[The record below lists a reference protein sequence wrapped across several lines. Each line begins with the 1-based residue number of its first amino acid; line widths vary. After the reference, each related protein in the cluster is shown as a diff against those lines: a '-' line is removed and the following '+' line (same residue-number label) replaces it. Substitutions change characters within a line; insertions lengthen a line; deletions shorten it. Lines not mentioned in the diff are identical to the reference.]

1 MKPTLIPL
9 QGEQAEV
16 SPFPLHCPVYIT
28 NTSTDTNSSGDH
40 TNTSAGHGHGR
51 SILAPGRSQIIAQG
65 SVTEVLL
72 QMGLPKKR
80 KHGREREHGDLE
92 LLYRVS
98 VSLPLHLQ
106 NSNRDTNANTDANA
120 DKDAKS
126 NMSCLCYKSDLRY
139 SHGCPVSVSIHGSE
153 SDSDSDSNSNAWM
166 DGIILGITEMPTY
179 DIRRES
185 GDYSSDTFFYVVELL
200 DSNGDGNGHSST
212 DSEKASTGKPRNVT
226 VLHDVSPS
234 EVRFRL
240 PKNENTRTCEI
251 KPNRQEEEEVMVPK
265 RNINRR
271 EKELLDSTDSENKST
286 GKPRNVTVL
295 HDISPSEVR
304 RGLATN
310 DNIKIKSNRRE
321 KEDIVPKRN
330 INRQEKEEVI
340 VIKCESET
348 EHQIEAEKEMEKE
361 YETDDN
367 KTDADADADPT
378 SVCSNSINVNSNRN
392 ANLRIKI
399 DAGAKAEAA
408 FVQDINLQIRQ
419 DGALTRKNM
428 KHGTGTCN
436 EHDNYNGKGHH
447 DDGYAADSIAT
458 AQSYSHD
465 PNSHKVKVE
474 FDLKDDRDCDDN
486 YRGVPDPVI
495 TSSISAPVRR
505 QRQQIPTLRPL
516 ASLCTGVSKSGPVV
530 VAAAVSVLPESKL
543 YTKPEPRPDTS
554 TTALP
559 AAMQTCSLNK
569 RKSHKLEANRGDDAS
584 ETSNMDKDSDV
595 DADADADD
603 TSPSKRICVERN
615 SSVNMDLKNHLG
627 FEGADVDAT
636 DACTGTNSGE
646 EIICLSSDDEAVLD
660 PASMKIPK
668 RRRRSIKV
676 DSHHSVVDD
685 NRNQGQIG
693 LDTGIETA
701 RFCDDVPPT
710 TCPRPPPLHESH
722 QSSQFRPG
730 IRGYA
735 IMDKPARMNQAQSTY
750 YSPRKCQGKN
760 RRKPKPPSPP
770 KVFPFFSI
778 VQFSISS
785 SSIFGKYNSLALFFV
800 DSNKIYITLNMLS
813 LILFFAFRGGYWKG
827 GLYP

>member
-28 NTSTDTNSSGDH
+28 NTSADTNSSGAH

-80 KHGREREHGDLE
+80 KHGRERERGDLE

-106 NSNRDTNANTDANA
+106 NSNRDTNDNTDANA
-120 DKDAKS
+120 DKNAKS

-153 SDSDSDSNSNAWM
+153 SDSDSDSISNAWM

-212 DSEKASTGKPRNVT
+212 DSEKASTGKSRNVT

-251 KPNRQEEEEVMVPK
+251 KSNRQEEEEAMVPK

-271 EKELLDSTDSENKST
+271 EKELLDSTDTENTGT

-310 DNIKIKSNRRE
+310 DNIKIQSNRRE

-340 VIKCESET
+340 LIKCESET
-348 EHQIEAEKEMEKE
+348 EHQIEAEKEMEM
-361 YETDDN
+361 ETDDN
-367 KTDADADADPT
+367 KTDADAD
-378 SVCSNSINVNSNRN
+378 VCSNSINVNSNQN

-419 DGALTRKNM
+419 D
-428 KHGTGTCN
+428 
-436 EHDNYNGKGHH
+436 H
-447 DDGYAADSIAT
+447 DDSYAADSIST
-458 AQSYSHD
+458 AQSYSRD

-486 YRGVPDPVI
+486 HRGIPDPVI
-495 TSSISAPVRR
+495 TSSISAPVRL
-505 QRQQIPTLRPL
+505 QRQQIPTLRPP
-516 ASLCTGVSKSGPVV
+516 ASLCTDMSTSGPVV
-530 VAAAVSVLPESKL
+530 AAAAVSVLPESKL
-543 YTKPEPRPDTS
+543 YTKAEPRPDTS

-559 AAMQTCSLNK
+559 AAMQTCSLSK

-584 ETSNMDKDSDV
+584 ETRK
-595 DADADADD
+595 DADADD

-615 SSVNMDLKNHLG
+615 TSVNMDLKNHLV
-627 FEGADVDAT
+627 FEGANVDVT
-636 DACTGTNSGE
+636 NACTGTNSGE

-660 PASMKIPK
+660 PASLKIPK
-668 RRRRSIKV
+668 RIRRSVKV

-685 NRNQGQIG
+685 NRNQGQLG
-693 LDTGIETA
+693 LDTGIESA

-710 TCPRPPPLHESH
+710 TFPRPPPLPESH
-722 QSSQFRPG
+722 QSSHFRPG
-730 IRGYA
+730 MERGYA

-760 RRKPKPPSPP
+760 RKKPKPPSPP

-778 VQFSISS
+778 VQFPISS
-785 SSIFGKYNSLALFFV
+785 SIIFGK
-800 DSNKIYITLNMLS
+800 
-813 LILFFAFRGGYWKG
+813 
-827 GLYP
+827 